1 MRHMRYHVEYR
12 GKNPVRVLSINNF
25 TVEKSVTTK
34 VIVSLGLDRT
44 LFGLVIGFIRVAL
57 REWGLEPNI
66 VVGIAKRDYSSLG
79 F

>member
-1 MRHMRYHVEYR
+1 M
-12 GKNPVRVLSINNF
+12 
-25 TVEKSVTTK
+25 TTK